1 MKTYSKKWMRARF
14 TPCLPL
20 GADGRLVTGSEKHI
34 QLSRQAATEG
44 MVLLKNE
51 ENVLPFA
58 GGTRLALFG
67 KGSVDYVKGGGG
79 SGDVTAVS
87 YTHLPCQRK
96 LL

>member
-51 ENVLPFA
+51 ENIKHISSFILND
-58 GGTRLALFG
+58 GNG
-67 KGSVDYVKGGGG
+67 
-79 SGDVTAVS
+79 
-87 YTHLPCQRK
+87 CM
-96 LL
+96 